1 MPVGRDFHAGL
12 SGPFILVETP
22 DHQRVGYA
30 EGQLHG
36 RMVAEPD
43 EVSVLERKY
52 AMLRSQALNPQESRD
67 LLDRLLG
74 DA

>member
-1 MPVGRDFHAGL
+1 
-12 SGPFILVETP
+12 
-22 DHQRVGYA
+22 
-30 EGQLHG
+30 
-36 RMVAEPD
+36 MVAEPD